1 MGTHAWYTLIPV
13 EYDNRLVGLS
23 QLLDVIDD
31 AADLLV
37 HKRHR
42 GVVCAALSLE
52 DERRRAGSGCT
63 YAYGHIGAAPWHLPT
78 ETKRSSAAASG
89 WVFRKTDG
97 PATFTPS
104 RLVSLTKPSRGFEK

>member
-1 MGTHAWYTLIPV
+1 MGTHAWCALIPV

-42 GVVCAALSLE
+42 GVVCAALSE
-52 DERRRAGSGCT
+52 E
-63 YAYGHIGAAPWHLPT
+63 
-78 ETKRSSAAASG
+78 
-89 WVFRKTDG
+89 
-97 PATFTPS
+97 
-104 RLVSLTKPSRGFEK
+104 